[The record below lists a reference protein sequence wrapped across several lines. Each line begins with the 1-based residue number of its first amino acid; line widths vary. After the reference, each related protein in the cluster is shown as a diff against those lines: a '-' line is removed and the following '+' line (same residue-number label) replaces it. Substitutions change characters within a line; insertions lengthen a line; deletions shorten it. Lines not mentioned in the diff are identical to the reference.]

1 MTIFFSPLSF
11 EPIKFRCEEDVKG
24 AAYECSYFLSWI
36 NGEKKKKEQSFL
48 LDLKSQQESEKRDD
62 HEFWKIFFSFLEG
75 KGWKIEKYK
84 EIIKW
89 QARPSQ
95 LLSPPRCRTTFR
107 KILIYI

>member
-62 HEFWKIFFSFLEG
+62 HEFWKIFFSFLGERDG
-75 KGWKIEKYK
+75 
-84 EIIKW
+84 EIQRNNKMTSSSFPTFI
-89 QARPSQ
+89 
-95 LLSPPRCRTTFR
+95 LSSLSTFQNSN
-107 KILIYI
+107 IYLRR